1 LVDGSDGAVEY
12 AREGIAPDG
21 SFAQR
26 EHMAKKRLA
35 HSIVICV
42 LLASTLPAV
51 PQETAEEPRD
61 LNLIEQTGRR
71 LAQLDVSVSGP
82 DHAIGDLTAADFEL
96 IVGGKFIESFIVDR
110 ACSIEERIVRTTTE
124 EPGKT
129 TTTGTPPAPLPLG
142 PKPTYLFYFD
152 QHHLTPAGRQNSLD
166 TARTIV
172 DQLITEGARG
182 MIVSAGK
189 YIATIEPMTDDRN
202 LLQDALDRLERD
214 NDQWDVFA
222 YQEDSRIEH
231 VMREL
236 QQDADTT
243 KALNTARQYQREER
257 FRTDK
262 ALRLFEITIGTLTDL
277 DPPKA
282 VLYFADSMRKN
293 AGEHYTSYFGR
304 QAGDRDPT
312 LSKMET
318 DGFMANNAFD
328 RVVEAAAA
336 NEVRLYTVQGEGMLA
351 PSMTT
356 SRGNSG
362 NQGQPN
368 ANNRRRFDAQNS
380 LVGMA
385 RETGGQAFLH
395 GAPGKKIATQI
406 EKDLACLYLIS
417 FDVAGMPEDRP
428 LSVTVRSLRDKV
440 KASTRGQIVLASAE
454 KKKTTRLLAAFTGI
468 VPDSDNIKLEAV
480 IIPTGYDKGM
490 YTALVQIRAPS
501 SPLPK
506 TSWEIGASLVSRG
519 RVAQDVSGRIEVD
532 RPSVPV
538 IFEAEMTFGPGPYQ
552 LVMVA
557 HEQTTDMIAR
567 AEIEADWPDPDAEE
581 VTLSP
586 LALLQPSEGAFL
598 RDGKLRRS
606 GSLGRTSTEHIEPG
620 LPAAVIGLVCR
631 DKSRKSKKAG
641 IVIER
646 RLVGETEAPFT
657 NLELSDSG
665 IRCIQLRDIIKAG
678 TLTEGRFTYEL
689 KVTDKTDRELTT
701 ATLEFAAIDATL
713 PADGL

>member
-1 LVDGSDGAVEY
+1 VY
-12 AREGIAPDG
+12 
-21 SFAQR
+21 
-26 EHMAKKRLA
+26 
-35 HSIVICV
+35 
-42 LLASTLPAV
+42 
-51 PQETAEEPRD
+51 
-61 LNLIEQTGRR
+61 
-71 LAQLDVSVSGP
+71 
-82 DHAIGDLTAADFEL
+82 
-96 IVGGKFIESFIVDR
+96 
-110 ACSIEERIVRTTTE
+110 
-124 EPGKT
+124 
-129 TTTGTPPAPLPLG
+129 
-142 PKPTYLFYFD
+142 
-152 QHHLTPAGRQNSLD
+152 
-166 TARTIV
+166 
-172 DQLITEGARG
+172 
-182 MIVSAGK
+182 
-189 YIATIEPMTDDRN
+189 
-202 LLQDALDRLERD
+202 
-214 NDQWDVFA
+214 A

-236 QQDADTT
+236 QQDQDIS
-243 KALNTARQYQREER
+243 KALGTARQYQREER

-262 ALRLFEITIGTLTDL
+262 ALRLFEITIGRLTDL

-282 VLYFADSMRKN
+282 VIYFADSMRKN

-312 LSKMET
+312 LSQMET

-351 PSMTT
+351 PSMST
-356 SRGNSG
+356 SRGNSR

-395 GAPGKKIATQI
+395 GAPGKKIATHI
-406 EKDLACLYLIS
+406 EQDLSCLYLIS
-417 FDVAGMPEDRP
+417 FDVAGMPEDKP
-428 LSVTVRSLRDKV
+428 LAVTLRSLRDKV
-440 KASTRGQIVLASAE
+440 KTSTRGQIVLASAA

-468 VPDSDNIKLEAV
+468 VPDADEVKLEAV
-480 IIPTGYDKGM
+480 VIPTGYDKGK
-490 YTALVQIRAPS
+490 YTVLVQIRAPS

-519 RVAQDVSGRIEVD
+519 KVSQDVSGRVDVD

-538 IFEAEMTFGPGPYQ
+538 IFEAEMTFGPGPFQ

-557 HEQTTDMIAR
+557 HEQTTDLIAR
-567 AEIEADWPDPDAEE
+567 AEIEADWPDPDVEE
-581 VTLSP
+581 VTLGP
-586 LALLQPSEGAFL
+586 LTLLQPSEGAFL
-598 RDGKLRRS
+598 RDGELRRS
-606 GSLGRTSTEHIEPG
+606 GSLGRTSAEHIEPG

-631 DKSRKSKKAG
+631 DKSRRSKKAG
-641 IVIER
+641 LVVER

-689 KVTDKTDRELTT
+689 KVVDKTDRELSMS
-701 ATLEFAAIDATL
+701 TLEFAAVDPAQ